1 MKKNRLLV
9 LLLLLSTL
17 SFAQVGIKT
26 SNPLATLH
34 VDGAKDNPA
43 SGNPN
48 ATQES
53 NDVVVTTAG
62 KLGVGTI
69 TPEVKMHI
77 VATAATANRFNLI
90 DVPAGTNQY
99 VALALR
105 NTSPLATGNYSLL
118 GFTNNGPTSGGA
130 NWGIGTV
137 RTGNTAINGT
147 QEEFFIANSVGG
159 TYNERMRVNAQG
171 NVGIGTPA
179 PNPSALL
186 ELSSTT
192 KGFLPTR
199 LTTAQ
204 RDAINPKPE
213 GLMIYNLDIHCMQ
226 YWNATKWVGD
236 CDGGGSSGENTITNC
251 TTTALNGNYIEGTAM
266 TSGNTIVLTVNVTQ
280 LGAWSA
286 SSNTVNGVTF
296 SGAGN
301 FTVLGNQN
309 ISLTANGTP
318 SVSGSFN
325 YTFSLGSSTC
335 TRSIAFESVGKDP
348 CNVTSNSWLGQ
359 SNFPDTYVINGQSV
373 AVSVTTTGGA
383 GAGQAFQ
390 QCGGTS
396 NTDSWGMGISGAS
409 TTTFTFSKPVSD
421 IKFNAT
427 LAGGPGE
434 TITVSAKNGATI
446 VNPSLSSGQA
456 CFQQPT
462 ITGNSVTASGTFRV
476 GATVTS
482 VTISHNGGATGAYLH
497 VSFCPS
503 AQ

>member
-137 RTGNTAINGT
+137 RTGNTAINGR
-147 QEEFFIANSVGG
+147 QEEFFIGNSVGG

-171 NVGIGTPA
+171 NVGIGAPA

-236 CDGGGSSGENTITNC
+236 CDGSTPSPVIDAC
-251 TTTALNGNYIEGTAM
+251 TAGLNGNGVLGR
-266 TSGNTIVLTVNVTQ
+266 SDFPNTYQV
-280 LGAWSA
+280 
-286 SSNTVNGVTF
+286 F
-296 SGAGN
+296 SGPPVYV
-301 FTVLGNQN
+301 TV
-309 ISLTANGTP
+309 S
-318 SVSGSFN
+318 
-325 YTFSLGSSTC
+325 
-335 TRSIAFESVGKDP
+335 
-348 CNVTSNSWLGQ
+348 TSN
-359 SNFPDTYVINGQSV
+359 V
-373 AVSVTTTGGA
+373 
-383 GAGQAFQ
+383 GAGQAVQ
-390 QCGGTS
+390 TCGATTT
-396 NTDSWGMGISGAS
+396 TDSWRLGEGGAS
-409 TTTFTFSKPVSD
+409 SITFTFSRPIQHTDFRINGISQANSSGNSF
-421 IKFNAT
+421 IT
-427 LAGGPGE
+427 L
-434 TITVSAKNGATI
+434 SAKNGSTD
-446 VNPSLSSGQA
+446 VTNFGSGQS
-456 CFQQPT
+456 CYGYST
-462 ITGNSVTASGTFRV
+462 TASTSSIGTNGTFHTGV
-476 GATVTS
+476 NTYVTS
-482 VTISHNGGATGAYLH
+482 VTITHNGRAGSDPVNLNMVLCGAIT
-497 VSFCPS
+497 
-503 AQ
+503 Q